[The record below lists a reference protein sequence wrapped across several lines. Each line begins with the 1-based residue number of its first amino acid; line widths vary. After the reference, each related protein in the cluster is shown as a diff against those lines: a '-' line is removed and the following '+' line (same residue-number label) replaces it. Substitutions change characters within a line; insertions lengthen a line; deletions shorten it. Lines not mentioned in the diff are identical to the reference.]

1 MKSRGVSADICTV
14 PATLRFSLV
23 LVLIALV
30 AALIA
35 VRERPS
41 ALALGQPGA
50 RRRTLRM

>member
-1 MKSRGVSADICTV
+1 LRDEGHGAYADICTV
-14 PATLRFSLV
+14 PAALRFSLV

-41 ALALGQPGA
+41 
-50 RRRTLRM
+50 TLHSGSPVPAAVR

>member
-1 MKSRGVSADICTV
+1 LRDEVRGAWADIFIV
-14 PATLRFSLV
+14 PAALRFSLV

-41 ALALGQPGA
+41 PLHAGSPVPAV
-50 RRRTLRM
+50 R